1 MARLGEQAQTCR
13 QTLNHEMSLS
23 PRASLPYRSSISPEG
38 RKDMT
43 LLLRISSL
51 ALLLTALPL
60 SAIASAA
67 AGSTGI
73 LDPASVALAATNG
86 PALQF
91 AAGQTGTI
99 TARYPVVNTYGSATS
114 KTPAWS
120 VLGAGYN
127 AGGGTVSIRLIRHTE
142 CSTSTLE
149 LCSISATSG
158 TSNQCRT
165 CLFADGVNFSAY
177 IYYVEVTLTRT
188 STSQDPKLHN
198 VSLQ

>member
-1 MARLGEQAQTCR
+1 M
-13 QTLNHEMSLS
+13 
-23 PRASLPYRSSISPEG
+23 
-38 RKDMT
+38 K
-43 LLLRISSL
+43 LLLRIISL

-60 SAIASAA
+60 SAMDWAAS
-67 AGSTGI
+67 GSTGV

-86 PALQF
+86 PTLQF

-114 KTPAWS
+114 KTPGWS
-120 VLGAGYN
+120 VLIAGYN
-127 AGGGTVSIRLIRHTE
+127 AGGGTVSIKLIRHTE
-142 CSTSTLE
+142 CSATTLE

-165 CLFADGVNFSAY
+165 CLFEDAIDFNAY
-177 IYYVEVTLTRT
+177 LYYVEVTLTRT
-188 STSQDPKLHN
+188 ATTQDPKLYS